1 MKHIKMTALSRR
13 DGKWLAR
20 LECTE
25 RYFPYIHVTNNIIAS
40 GLLSSDGSVF
50 TGNCSVVSDKPIDV
64 ELVKNAIYQQWRVFG

>member
-1 MKHIKMTALSRR
+1 MKHIKMTSLSKR

-25 RYFPYIHVTNNIIAS
+25 RYFPYISVTNNIIAS
-40 GLLSSDGSVF
+40 GIMTANNEVF
-50 TGNCSVVSDKPIDV
+50 TNNCSVVSDKMIDV